1 MKVFIKMKKTTIKFD
16 DLEIQKQN
24 FHQHIRPISVKNVD
38 INKVVVSNKLS
49 FGKNDLNTLLAKKII
64 KKLDLYVYFSQK
76 WVHMEK
82 TLMKLSVYLF

>member
-1 MKVFIKMKKTTIKFD
+1 M
-16 DLEIQKQN
+16 
-24 FHQHIRPISVKNVD
+24 D

>member
-1 MKVFIKMKKTTIKFD
+1 MKKTTIKFD

>member
-1 MKVFIKMKKTTIKFD
+1 MKKTTIKFD

-76 WVHMEK
+76 CVHMEK

>member
-1 MKVFIKMKKTTIKFD
+1 MKKTTIKFD

-38 INKVVVSNKLS
+38 INKVIVSNKLS

-76 WVHMEK
+76 
-82 TLMKLSVYLF
+82 

>member
-1 MKVFIKMKKTTIKFD
+1 MKKTTIKFD

-24 FHQHIRPISVKNVD
+24 FHQHTRPISVKNVD

-76 WVHMEK
+76 
-82 TLMKLSVYLF
+82 